1 MTNVP
6 THELPESEEPKGD
19 LAALLDHVMQN
30 PLLYAAAIVF
40 LVACALV
47 GILYRVNISMKNQ
60 EIAATYARAIDL
72 TDPAERAAALEGIAS
87 GGSTF
92 APLALY
98 MRGEAALGSNDF
110 DLARK
115 SFEQLQANH
124 PDFEQTPDAVEGV
137 GFILEQQDDL
147 EGALVKYQEIVAK
160 WPNSFAGRRQQ
171 YNIGSCLEQLGKL
184 MEAAQAYREQLQ
196 LFPSSSVALR
206 AQQSIDRLR
215 GSNPELF
222 PAIESIPTD
231 DLMVVPNPAL
241 TEDIPEITLPD
252 QEPANEEAETPVEE

>member
-1 MTNVP
+1 MTNEP
-6 THELPESEEPKGD
+6 THALPESEEPKGD
-19 LAALLDHVMQN
+19 FAALLDHVKQN
-30 PLLYAAAIVF
+30 PLLYAAAVVF

-47 GILYRVNISMKNQ
+47 GILYRVSTSMEDRKV
-60 EIAATYARAIDL
+60 AATYARAIDM
-72 TDPAERAAALEGIAS
+72 TDPAERAAALEEVAS

-92 APLALY
+92 APIALY
-98 MRGEAALGSNDF
+98 MRGEAALSANDF

-147 EGALVKYQEIVAK
+147 EGALAKYEEVVAK

-171 YNIGSCLEQLGKL
+171 YNIGGCLEQLGKL
-184 MEAAQAYREQLQ
+184 KEAVQAYRDQLQ
-196 LFPSSSVALR
+196 HFPSSSVALR
-206 AQQSIDRLR
+206 AQQSLERLR
-215 GSNPELF
+215 GTNAELF
-222 PAIESIPTD
+222 PTIESIPADGLT
-231 DLMVVPNPAL
+231 VAPEPTL

-252 QEPANEEAETPVEE
+252 QEPANEEPETPVEE